1 MKKKV
6 LQFIHGMT
14 MGGAETLVKEY
25 CLKLDKEKYDV
36 SVLCF
41 YKYHLPYEKIL
52 EDAGIQI
59 TYIED
64 IKNYPEEGNF
74 KYLRRI
80 LLMLKRVFYVK
91 KYLKKE
97 QPDIIHTHL
106 NNNTY
111 IWAAR
116 PKRGTKIFHTIHSE
130 LTALW
135 EDDLESKIDFYAA
148 KQLIKKYRMRFIT
161 LHEQMRIDTN
171 ELFNVKDS
179 VILNNGIDFDR
190 FEKALSK
197 EEIRQ
202 KEGIPADAFVVGHVG
217 RFNENK
223 NQDFLVDVFY
233 EIYKNNPKA
242 YLLMIGNGD
251 TLPDIREKLET
262 LGLTKNSKIL
272 SYRTDIPDLLSSM
285 DRFVLP
291 SKYEGLPIVLIEA
304 QKMKLPCIISDSI
317 SDSVKTSN
325 LIKKMD
331 LNLPVIDWA
340 KEIELFH
347 VENILYDGLK
357 EWDIRQVVRNL
368 EKIYEE

>member
-41 YKYHLPYEKIL
+41 YKYNLPYEQIL

-233 EIYKNNPKA
+233 EI
-242 YLLMIGNGD
+242 
-251 TLPDIREKLET
+251 
-262 LGLTKNSKIL
+262 
-272 SYRTDIPDLLSSM
+272 
-285 DRFVLP
+285 
-291 SKYEGLPIVLIEA
+291 
-304 QKMKLPCIISDSI
+304 
-317 SDSVKTSN
+317 
-325 LIKKMD
+325 
-331 LNLPVIDWA
+331 
-340 KEIELFH
+340 
-347 VENILYDGLK
+347 
-357 EWDIRQVVRNL
+357 
-368 EKIYEE
+368 